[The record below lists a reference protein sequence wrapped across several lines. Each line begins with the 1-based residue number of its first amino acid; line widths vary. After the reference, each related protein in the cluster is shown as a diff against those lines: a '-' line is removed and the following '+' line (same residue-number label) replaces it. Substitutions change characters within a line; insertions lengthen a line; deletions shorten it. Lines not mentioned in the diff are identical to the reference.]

1 MRELAVASRVTIPE
15 RGGLADL
22 VVHEADEAPQAVVFR
37 RKGGDG
43 WRDVT
48 ATQFRDEVV
57 AVARGL
63 IASGIGAGDRVAIL
77 AATRY
82 EWTLLDFA
90 VWAAGAVSVPI
101 YVTSSAE
108 QIQ

>member
-1 MRELAVASRVTIPE
+1 MRELAVPSRVTIPDS
-15 RGGLADL
+15 GGLGDL
-22 VVHEADEAPQAVVFR
+22 VFTNAGEAPGDVVFR
-37 RKGGDG
+37 RKDGSG

-48 ATQFRDEVV
+48 AAQFKDEVA

-63 IASGIGAGDRVAIL
+63 IGSGIGAGDRVAIL

-90 VWAAGAVSVPI
+90 VWAAGAASVPI

-108 QIQ
+108 